1 MKQFNNLTIMNR
13 HFLKIATNFISV
25 FLLVSLIAAP
35 IYFAKNAASVA
46 GVKSES
52 KYLLVSQIDKFPNL
66 KLFQTG
72 NSYQISFSKL
82 GASQAFLDILI
93 LNNPTADTQ
102 TYAINV
108 TSGSAKLFFGHDLKN
123 QQTKIAVPSQTSV
136 PISLFSSAEVTGE
149 SQTVNFT
156 IQTEI

>member
-1 MKQFNNLTIMNR
+1 MKN
-13 HFLKIATNFISV
+13 HFLKITLNFLSV
-25 FLLVSLIAAP
+25 LLLISLIAAP

-66 KLFQTG
+66 KLSQTG

-93 LNNPTADTQ
+93 LNNPTDQTQ
-102 TYAINV
+102 TYSLQRLNLAGGS
-108 TSGSAKLFFGHDLKN
+108 TSNTIFFGHDIGTL
-123 QQTKIAVPSQTSV
+123 QTKISVPSQTSV
-136 PISLFSSAEVTGE
+136 PISLYSTDGE
-149 SQTVNFT
+149 STQLIEFK
-156 IQTEI
+156 IQTD